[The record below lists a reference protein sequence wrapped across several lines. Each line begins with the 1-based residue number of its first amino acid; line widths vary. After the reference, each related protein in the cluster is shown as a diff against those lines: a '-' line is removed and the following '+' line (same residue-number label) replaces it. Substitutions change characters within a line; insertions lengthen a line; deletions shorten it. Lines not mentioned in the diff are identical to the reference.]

1 MEGMKKHFVLVHGG
15 WCWYKLKPLL
25 EAAGHKVTTF
35 DLAASGIDLRKIEQL
50 HTLHDYTLPLFK
62 LMESL
67 PQEEK
72 VILVGHSFGGMNLGL
87 VMEKYP
93 EKIYVAVFLAAF
105 MPDSN
110 HISSYVLDEYYE
122 QTPEE
127 KWLDTQFLPYGSPE
141 EQLTSMTFGPYLAN
155 KLYQLCSPEDVA
167 LGLSLVRSSSLFRKD
182 LSKAKYLT
190 DEGYGSVKRVYIMC
204 SEDKGMPKEFGRWQ
218 IDNIGVTE
226 EKEIKGAD
234 HMAMLS
240 MPKELCDIL
249 FEIAHKYNNPS
260 STHLNNYLLL
270 LSNRK

>member
-1 MEGMKKHFVLVHGG
+1 MEVMKKHFVLVHGAGHGG

-50 HTLHDYTLPLFK
+50 HTLHDYTLPLME

-72 VILVGHSFGGMNLGL
+72 VILVGHSLGGMNLGL

-93 EKIYVAVFLAAF
+93 QKINVAVFLAAF
-105 MPDSN
+105 MPDSV
-110 HISSYVLDEYYE
+110 HISSYVLDQYYE

-127 KWLDTQFLPYGSPE
+127 NWLDTQFLPYGSPE
-141 EQLTSMTFGPYLAN
+141 DPLTSLTFGPKYLAN
-155 KLYQLCSPEDVA
+155 KLYQLSSPEDLTLA
-167 LGLSLVRSSSLFRKD
+167 LSLMRPSSLFRED
-182 LSKAKYLT
+182 LSKAKYFT

-204 SEDKGMPKEFGRWQ
+204 TEDKGIPEEFGRWQ

-226 EKEIKGAD
+226 AKEIKGAD
-234 HMAMLS
+234 HMSMLS
-240 MPKELCDIL
+240 MPKELCDTL
-249 FEIAHKYNNPS
+249 LEIAHKYN
-260 STHLNNYLLL
+260 
-270 LSNRK
+270 